1 MNVWAILFKARI
13 CQGIFFSHKEL
24 KLKAPGALLFS
35 VRGFFLYV
43 FAKLIDSFTDILS
56 KDVNM
61 NTFTR
66 SIDLLQRAMDATS
79 LRYQV
84 SANNLAHSEVPNFK
98 RSTVNF
104 ESELKRAFESEEK
117 ARNGFQ
123 LTRTDSRHIAL
134 NVPYDYRNVEPRR
147 VLDYTTTAK
156 ANGNNVDAETE
167 ANNILQ
173 IQMQYRLLTQLTGF
187 EFSQLNTV
195 MKK

>member
-1 MNVWAILFKARI
+1 MN
-13 CQGIFFSHKEL
+13 S
-24 KLKAPGALLFS
+24 
-35 VRGFFLYV
+35 
-43 FAKLIDSFTDILS
+43 
-56 KDVNM
+56 
-61 NTFTR
+61 FTR
-66 SIDLLQRAMDATS
+66 SVDLLQREMDVVS

-84 SANNLAHSEVPNFK
+84 TANNLANSEVPNFK

-117 ARNGFQ
+117 ARNGMH
-123 LTRTDSRHIAL
+123 LTTTDPRHMQI
-134 NVPYDYRNVEPRR
+134 NNPYDYKDVQPHR

-173 IQMQYRLLTQLTGF
+173 IQMQYRLLTQLTSF
-187 EFSQLNTV
+187 EFQQVSTA

>member
-1 MNVWAILFKARI
+1 
-13 CQGIFFSHKEL
+13 
-24 KLKAPGALLFS
+24 
-35 VRGFFLYV
+35 
-43 FAKLIDSFTDILS
+43 
-56 KDVNM
+56 M

-66 SIDLLQRAMDATS
+66 NVDLLQRTMDAVS

-84 SANNLAHSEVPNFK
+84 SANNLANSEVPGFK

-117 ARNGFQ
+117 AKDGFQ
-123 LTRTDSRHIAL
+123 FTRTDSRHISF
-134 NVPYDYRNVEPRR
+134 NTPYDYRDVEPRR

-173 IQMQYRLLTQLTGF
+173 IQMQYRLLSQLTNF
-187 EFSQLNTV
+187 EFSQVNSV

>member
-1 MNVWAILFKARI
+1 
-13 CQGIFFSHKEL
+13 
-24 KLKAPGALLFS
+24 
-35 VRGFFLYV
+35 
-43 FAKLIDSFTDILS
+43 
-56 KDVNM
+56 M

-66 SIDLLQRAMDATS
+66 SIDLLQREMDVTS

-84 SANNLAHSEVPNFK
+84 SANNLANSEVPNFK
-98 RSTVNF
+98 RTTVNF

-117 ARNGFQ
+117 AKNGFQ
-123 LTRTDSRHIAL
+123 LTRTDSRHIPL
-134 NVPYDYRNVEPRR
+134 NEPYDYRDVQPRR

-173 IQMQYRLLTQLTGF
+173 IQMQYRLLTQLANF
-187 EFSQLNTV
+187 EFSQVNTA